1 MQLIK
6 NMEIQ
11 NNDFPDE
18 NKNHSDDEDDEH
30 SKIDFDKP
38 HLTNLNEDPLL
49 NNKI

>member
-1 MQLIK
+1 M
-6 NMEIQ
+6 
-11 NNDFPDE
+11 NN
-18 NKNHSDDEDDEH
+18 SDDEEEDDI

>member
-6 NMEIQ
+6 NMDYEHEYL
-11 NNDFPDE
+11 PDE
-18 NKNHSDDEDDEH
+18 KSDDEENNASVLDY
-30 SKIDFDKP
+30 DKP